1 MKNAQIDKAQKT
13 KQIKKIEK
21 QTIIQTTI
29 NNVFNVVFVDKFVNV
44 SMQYIKTMHVNFIQ
58 LIQKL

>member
-1 MKNAQIDKAQKT
+1 MKNVQIDKTQKT

-29 NNVFNVVFVDKFVNV
+29 DNIFNVVFIDKFVNIL
-44 SMQYIKTMHVNFIQ
+44 MQCIKTMHVNFIQ
-58 LIQKL
+58 SI